1 LNYDV
6 YIDMRHVFNMS
17 CHLLTPVTRIH
28 SFRVK
33 IPVTTRTRVQVEVH
47 VLLKL
52 DTFRYNLISYN
63 YLFYTFVYLTNAF
76 QIFTTWNSTR
86 P

>member
-6 YIDMRHVFNMS
+6 YIDMRHVLNMS
-17 CHLLTPVTRIH
+17 CHLVTPVTRIH

-33 IPVTTRTRVQVEVH
+33 IPVTIRTHVQVEVH

-52 DTFRYNLISYN
+52 DTFRYNLI
-63 YLFYTFVYLTNAF
+63 F
-76 QIFTTWNSTR
+76 
-86 P
+86 